1 MYIMDV
7 LSVLYKI
14 MYVFNEFSEIG
25 YLVLRIALAII
36 FVYHAWP
43 KVKNPAAM
51 AGGVGMSVNTVRLIG
66 VVELVGGLAIALG
79 VLMQLAALALIVI
92 MIGAI
97 YYKIQKWK
105 VPFWSQTN
113 TGWEFDF
120 ILLAALFF
128 LLTNA
133 Y

>member
-1 MYIMDV
+1 MDV
-7 LSVLYKI
+7 LSVLYNI
-14 MYVFNEFSEIG
+14 MYVFNEFSAIG
-25 YLVLRIALAII
+25 YLALRIALAVI

-43 KVKNPAAM
+43 KVKNPAAV
-51 AGGVGMSVNTVRLIG
+51 ASGVGMQVGTVRLLGI
-66 VVELVGGLAIALG
+66 VELLGGLAIALG
-79 VLMQLAALALIVI
+79 VLMQLAALALIVV

-105 VPFWSQTN
+105 IPFSAHDK
-113 TGWEFDF
+113 TGWEFELM
-120 ILLAALFF
+120 LLAALFF